1 MKDHENSDEHR
12 SALATLIARKND
24 GGRVDKS
31 LVLQTE
37 EEIKYWHEVSRRI
50 VAVVRSLS
58 ARGLPFRFP

>member
-1 MKDHENSDEHR
+1 MKEHDNSDEHR

-37 EEIKYWHEVSRRI
+37 EEIKYWDKVFETHCGCCE
-50 VAVVRSLS
+50 LTFC
-58 ARGLPFRFP
+58 L